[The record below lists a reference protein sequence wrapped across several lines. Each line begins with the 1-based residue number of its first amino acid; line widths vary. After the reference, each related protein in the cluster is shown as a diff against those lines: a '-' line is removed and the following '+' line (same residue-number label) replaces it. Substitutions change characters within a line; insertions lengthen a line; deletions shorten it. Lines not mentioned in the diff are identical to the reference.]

1 MHFNFGLVHWRA
13 LSGFRSVRVSFY
25 DGHDDDDDDGTSQ
38 NGALAGGA
46 DGAG

>member
-13 LSGFRSVRVSFY
+13 LSCFRAVRVSFY
-25 DGHDDDDDDGTSQ
+25 DGDDDDDDGTSQ